1 MFNGKTHYKSPFSI
15 AMLNY
20 QRVCSVCFPINM
32 QFDDRSSQ
40 METSSPEDGS
50 QEAPSTTPAVVA
62 WLESLTVVDMSRWI
76 AC

>member
-1 MFNGKTHYKSPFSI
+1 MMQAPKIIHIS
-15 AMLNY
+15 
-20 QRVCSVCFPINM
+20 SVCFPINI
-32 QFDDRSSQ
+32 QFDDRSYRSSQ
-40 METSSPEDGS
+40 METSSEDGS